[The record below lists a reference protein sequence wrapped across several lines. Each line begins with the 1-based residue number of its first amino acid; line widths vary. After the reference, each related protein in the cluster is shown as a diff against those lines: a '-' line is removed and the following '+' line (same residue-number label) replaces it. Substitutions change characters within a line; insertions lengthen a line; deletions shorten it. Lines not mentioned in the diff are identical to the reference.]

1 MKKTAAPITTGRPS
15 SKPALNRDLP
25 STPIAHPR
33 PSSAQKSKPNQETKT
48 VKPPIGLNMPRP
60 TTAKTQIE

>member
-1 MKKTAAPITTGRPS
+1 MKKTATPIPSERPS

-25 STPIAHPR
+25 STPLAHPR
-33 PSSAQKSKPNQETKT
+33 PSSALKSKPNQEAKT
-48 VKPPIGLNMPRP
+48 VKPLVGLNLPRP